1 MVAEL
6 LKQEIKL
13 ICRILQVKMSNKASS
28 TLNCTKKKKEREK
41 TIVTIL
47 PDKKLQF
54 QLSPCYIL
62 QKRIGDDL
70 HCEIPA

>member
-28 TLNCTKKKKEREK
+28 TLNCTKKKEREK

-54 QLSPCYIL
+54 QLFPCYIL